1 MQDNNIAAVAGAVNT
16 TSVMDVNDE
25 SAFDVFD
32 EENADQDDSSNATC
46 KSKVQSIINN
56 FNVIQLAIAS

>member
-1 MQDNNIAAVAGAVNT
+1 MQDNSIAAVAGAVNT

-32 EENADQDDSSNATC
+32 EENADQDGPSDATC
-46 KSKVQSIINN
+46 KSKIQSIISN
-56 FNVIQLAIAS
+56 FNLI